1 MSEKMIELYK
11 QLETNEKRNEL
22 SSLIQKLDQII
33 TQLTVKKGISSD
45 IKNSK
50 NYDSINQTNLNEYD
64 MLLFFYEDIWNIK
77 NKVLSILV
85 ENSGGE

>member
-50 NYDSINQTNLNEYD
+50 NYDSINQTNLNEDD